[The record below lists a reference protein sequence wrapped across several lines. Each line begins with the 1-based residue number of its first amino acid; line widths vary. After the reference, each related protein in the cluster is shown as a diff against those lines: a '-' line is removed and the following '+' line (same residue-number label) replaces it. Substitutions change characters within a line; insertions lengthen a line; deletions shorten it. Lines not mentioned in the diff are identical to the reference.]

1 VARWQCTHD
10 CSKFSGIR
18 DGARKGMTVEAS
30 VGARGGIQRFGYHR
44 KGAGRGAHRGGI
56 NGGAAALVFAR
67 EGSSA
72 GLL

>member
-1 VARWQCTHD
+1 
-10 CSKFSGIR
+10 
-18 DGARKGMTVEAS
+18 MTVEAS